1 MVKSYRKKP
10 VAMVSR
16 AAETL
21 YTLSNYQQLHLLLPG
36 PTAMSCAPRAL

>member
-1 MVKSYRKKP
+1 MIKSCQNKL
-10 VAMVSR
+10 VAMANR

-21 YTLSNYQQLHLLLPG
+21 YTLSDYQQLHLLLPG